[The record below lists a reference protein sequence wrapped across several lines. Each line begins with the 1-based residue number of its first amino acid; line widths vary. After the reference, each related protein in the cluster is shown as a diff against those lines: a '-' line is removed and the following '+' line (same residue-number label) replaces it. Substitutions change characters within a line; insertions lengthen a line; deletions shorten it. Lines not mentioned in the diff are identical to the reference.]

1 VYGGGWQV
9 VCVLEGALPL
19 GIEEAVLQ
27 RRQREVEHQSA
38 LLATEVTMAFNQVPS
53 RGALSA

>member
-1 VYGGGWQV
+1 M